1 MRKRLNIMLPEETIQ
16 MIDRVTAK
24 GGRSRL
30 IDQAVKHYIHS
41 FGRKTLR
48 RRLKEGAEL
57 RAERDL
63 ALAEE
68 WFAIDEDVWTG
79 ERG

>member
-1 MRKRLNIMLPEETIQ
+1 MRKRLNIILPEETVQ
-16 MIDRVTAK
+16 LMDRVTVK
-24 GGRSRL
+24 GDRSRL
-30 IDQAVKHYIHS
+30 IDRAVKHYIHS
-41 FGRKTLR
+41 VGRKNLR
-48 RRLKEGAEL
+48 RRLKEGAEE

-63 ALAEE
+63 AVAEE